1 MEARLVENRVKVLE
15 KEEERMMKKV
25 NEARKQAQRMA
36 ETREERNSHYI
47 NMVEFK
53 LKRKFD
59 NDMLK

>member
-25 NEARKQAQRMA
+25 NEARKQAQKMA

>member
-36 ETREERNSHYI
+36 ETR
-47 NMVEFK
+47 
-53 LKRKFD
+53 
-59 NDMLK
+59 

>member
-36 ETREERNSHYI
+36 ETREERNSHYM